1 MEESVPNGFKQSEST
16 MVELST
22 RKKSVEGLAATLVA
36 YSNHTKRAL
45 GLGADK
51 RSIGGAGRAGSY

>member
-1 MEESVPNGFKQSEST
+1 

-36 YSNHTKRAL
+36 YSNHAKRAL

-51 RSIGGAGRAGSY
+51 RSIGSDPLLLVP